1 MKNKRKKTF
10 RSLWGRIFPVTLLLI
25 ATSLSLCA
33 QTNRVNTA
41 IDWLPRERLVTDAE
55 LFRLLDFTLPELQGV
70 KTLLQQGDSSKALQS
85 LGEYFLKRTKPRYF
99 FQPAEAPQRVQH
111 FATVYPEAAQDIR
124 HRADAF
130 IKIYGADVTW
140 RQPGRDL
147 LGRAHTPNT
156 IRFLA
161 RQARAKDIAL
171 SYWLSGDKHYRE
183 FLLAQIRDF
192 VKDYQNGETESGR
205 NDVFERFYA
214 GHRTRN
220 WLFADYLLTTA
231 DPADWQTRIL
241 MVKVFLLH
249 GARLIDDCI
258 NFHWGNHQ
266 LHGLAGLY
274 EMSLMYPEFAVMR
287 YWNEEALRVIMLH
300 ITREIKPD
308 GFQFERASHYFKLD
322 ILNYLRVYQI
332 SKNNQKALPPLYVER
347 FHKMFDAIV
356 ALAKPNLRLP
366 VLQDAQDVYT
376 EQSANT
382 TDTNQSTESNDAAEL
397 ADPDE
402 ADFMSM
408 GAAVFNQPVYKFFG
422 KQQFPADFYWFFD
435 ANILDAYAQMPTQ
448 EPQIGS
454 VALDSSAYY
463 VMRSGW
469 DKDALY
475 LIVDGGLAKYKPDHT
490 HGGVLGVIAHA
501 YGEEILPNYRVRYS
515 DPSYRTMKNSLVKNV
530 ALVDHV
536 LQGQMWISNHARTG
550 FGIWRHLPR
559 PTVQEWLTGHNFDYF
574 SASHNAY
581 DTLGVR
587 YHREIIFF
595 KPLGWLVVDRFSAD
609 ELHTYQQIWQGR
621 YEIDDQYNRAKSLG
635 QQAQIHI
642 LQADP
647 SRMEV
652 TTRQNF
658 RTNSIQ
664 FEKRGQKSYAF
675 LTLLL
680 PLPAESQ
687 TSPDI
692 RLFER
697 ENYQQVVSFVGAQR
711 HSVYYKKTASLK
723 LDEISTDAV
732 MVAASYDNNAL
743 YAVLMHNGKSLILE
757 DLEIQSD
764 TPLSIEARKVGDK
777 WQLQLLKG
785 TAKEVR
791 LNGKAVVLPTKN

>member
-1 MKNKRKKTF
+1 MRCRQKIN
-10 RSLWGRIFPVTLLLI
+10 SQWLWGKIFPVTLLVMV
-25 ATSLSLCA
+25 AGLSLGA
-33 QTNRVNTA
+33 QTGRVDA
-41 IDWLPRERLVTDAE
+41 AVDWVPRERLVTDAE
-55 LFRLLDFTLPELQGV
+55 LFRLVDFTLPGLQNV
-70 KTLLQQGDSSKALQS
+70 QTLLQQGDSSKALQQ
-85 LGEYFLKRTKPRYF
+85 LGEYFSKRTAPRYF
-99 FQPAEAPQRVQH
+99 FQPAEVPQRVKQ
-111 FATVYPEAAQDIR
+111 FAAVYPAAVDDVR
-124 HRADAF
+124 RRADAF

-171 SYWLSGDKHYRE
+171 SYWLSGDSRYRE

-220 WLFADYLLTTA
+220 WLFADYLLAAA

-287 YWNEEALRVIMLH
+287 YWNQEALRVIMLH
-300 ITREIKPD
+300 ISREIKPD

-322 ILNYLRVYQI
+322 IINYLRIYQI
-332 SKNNQKALPPLYVER
+332 SKINQKALPPLYVER

-366 VLQDAQDVYT
+366 VLQDAQDVYSD
-376 EQSANT
+376 QSTT
-382 TDTNQSTESNDAAEL
+382 TDTEQSTESNDAAEL

-454 VALDSSAYY
+454 VALDSSGYY

-469 DKDALY
+469 DKNALY

-501 YGEEILPNYRVRYS
+501 YGEEVLPNYRVRYS

-530 ALVDHV
+530 ALVDNV
-536 LQGQMWISNHARTG
+536 LQGQVWISNHARTG

-559 PTVQEWLTGHNFDYF
+559 PTVHEWLTGKNFDYF

-587 YHREIIFF
+587 YQREIIFF
-595 KPLGWLVVDRFSAD
+595 KPLGWLVVDHFASD

-621 YEIDDQYNRAKSLG
+621 YEFDDQYNRAKLLG
-635 QQAQIHI
+635 QPVQFHI

-652 TTRQNF
+652 ATRRNF

-664 FEKRGQKSYAF
+664 FEKHGQKDYTF
-675 LTLLL
+675 LTWLL
-680 PLPAESQ
+680 PVPAESQ
-687 TSPDI
+687 TAPDI

-697 ENYQQVVSFVGAQR
+697 ENYRQVVSFVGAQR
-711 HSVYYKKTASLK
+711 HSVYYKKTAHLT
-723 LDEISTDAV
+723 LDEISTDAAV
-732 MVAASYDNNAL
+732 VAASYTDNAL
-743 YAVLMHNGKSLILE
+743 YAVLMHNGKSLSLE
-757 DLEIQSD
+757 DLEIQSE
-764 TPLSIEARKVGDK
+764 TPISIEARKVNGD

-785 TAKEVR
+785 TATEVR
-791 LNGKAVVLPTKN
+791 LNGKTMVLQTKN